1 MITVA
6 VANLKGGSTK
16 TTSAVFLAHVFAE
29 QAQRVLLVDADK
41 QGSALRW
48 HEHAAFPFPVVQLPS
63 VQLHRDLRGFTGDDR
78 YDAVVIDTPP
88 LEDHKGIVTSAMIAA
103 DYLLIPTAPNFMEY
117 ERLTAVRLAISE
129 AADRRPDGQAP
140 VTAVL
145 LTRTVS
151 NAASTS
157 VFREQIRAE
166 GIHVLDTQVARLEKF
181 SQAYGAPVTRAT
193 FTAYGDALAQLLRVV
208 PA

>member
-16 TTSAVFLAHVFAE
+16 TTTAVFLAHVFAE
-29 QAQRVLLVDADK
+29 QGQQVLLVDADK
-41 QGSALRW
+41 QGSALHW
-48 HEHAAFPFPVVQLPS
+48 HEHASFPFPVVQMPS
-63 VQLHRDLRGFTGDDR
+63 SRLHRDVAGVVGDR

-88 LEDHKGIVTSAMIAA
+88 LEDQKGIVVSAMRAA
-103 DYLLIPTAPNFMEY
+103 SHLVIPCAPNFMEY
-117 ERLTAVRLAISE
+117 ERLAAVREAISD
-129 AADRRPDGQAP
+129 AAELRPDGQAP
-140 VTAVL
+140 ATAVL

-151 NAASTS
+151 QAASTS

-166 GIHVLDTQVARLEKF
+166 GMHVLDTQVARLEKF

-193 FTAYGDALAQLLRVV
+193 ATAYGDALAQLLTVV